1 MKICACVRFQPNH
14 DENLNQIC
22 YVEITS
28 KSMMTDDAIHDI
40 SISASDTFLEGLRE
54 IPER

>member
-1 MKICACVRFQPNH
+1 MLVSVFNLVSNH
-14 DENLNQIC
+14 KENFNQIC

-28 KSMMTDDAIHDI
+28 KSMMTDDAIHDT

-54 IPER
+54 ITET

>member
-1 MKICACVRFQPNH
+1 MLVSVFNLVSNH

-54 IPER
+54 IPKT